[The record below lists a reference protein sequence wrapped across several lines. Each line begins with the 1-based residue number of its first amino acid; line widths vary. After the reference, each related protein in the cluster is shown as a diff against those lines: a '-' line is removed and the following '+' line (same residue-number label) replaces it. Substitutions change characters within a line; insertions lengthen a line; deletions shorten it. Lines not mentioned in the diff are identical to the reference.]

1 MTDTCTGDQSQAL
14 GFCGN
19 WSPDELVSTRV
30 RDPSGGARREPQ
42 RLDS

>member
-1 MTDTCTGDQSQAL
+1 MTDTCTGDQSQAR
-14 GFCGN
+14 GCGN
-19 WSPDELVSTRV
+19 WSSDELVSTLV